1 MASEDPKVSK
11 QGIAGKRKRVP
22 LKIPQKL
29 DIYVTRKLEIGE
41 SWSVLLASY
50 NIGLLTVYDTEKQK
64 DQLQFLWHQVKVWKA
79 F

>member
-1 MASEDPKVSK
+1 MS
-11 QGIAGKRKRVP
+11 

-29 DIYVTRKLEIGE
+29 DMIRRHGIGE

-64 DQLQFLWHQVKVWKA
+64 DQLNEMEVWRA

>member
-41 SWSVLLASY
+41 S
-50 NIGLLTVYDTEKQK
+50 
-64 DQLQFLWHQVKVWKA
+64 
-79 F
+79 